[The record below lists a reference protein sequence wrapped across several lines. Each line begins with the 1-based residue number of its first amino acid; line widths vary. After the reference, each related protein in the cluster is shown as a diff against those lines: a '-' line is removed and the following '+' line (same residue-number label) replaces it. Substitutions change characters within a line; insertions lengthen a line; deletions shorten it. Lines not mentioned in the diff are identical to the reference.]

1 MKPAFLLAIPRT
13 LGMLLFGMLLCGMG
27 TASAAV
33 DPALLALMPPDSSFL
48 FGMQAQNVLA
58 SPFGQYA
65 IAQLPANNGMV
76 MFAAA
81 TGFDYQRDLQEVVG
95 ASNGTGSRARLVLAR
110 GSFQPSKFLALAA
123 VAGATITNYNG
134 TQIFAPPKGAT
145 SIAFL
150 DSSTLAIG
158 STESLQAAIDR
169 YTAHKQFSG
178 PLADKAI
185 AASAASDA
193 WFATV
198 TPPSQ
203 FMPKSAALPP
213 NVLQQVREIS
223 AGVHFTDMGMI
234 ATGELTTV
242 SSQQAHMLQGVLQ
255 FLSAMAQ
262 SNTLPNPNAARA
274 AALISSAQ
282 FTVNGTALDVTLP
295 VPEQTLEQM
304 YSARQKPADKAS
316 IH

>member
-1 MKPAFLLAIPRT
+1 MKPAFLAIP
-13 LGMLLFGMLLCGMG
+13 GVFGMLLLGAG

-48 FGMQAQNVLA
+48 FGMQVRNVLA
-58 SPFGQYA
+58 SPFGHFA
-65 IAQLPANNGMV
+65 ITQLPPQNGMV

-81 TGFDYQRDLQEVVG
+81 TGFDYQHDLQEIVG
-95 ASNGTGSRARLVLAR
+95 ASNGTGSRPTLILAR
-110 GSFQPSKFLALAA
+110 GNFQPSKFLALAA

-134 TQIFAPPKGAT
+134 TQIFAPPKGVT
-145 SIAFL
+145 SVAFL

-158 STESLQAAIDR
+158 FNDSLQAAIDR
-169 YTAHKQFSG
+169 YASHKQFGG

-198 TPPSQ
+198 TPPIR
-203 FMPKSAALPP
+203 FIPP
-213 NVLQQVREIS
+213 NSTAVPLNALQQVREVS
-223 AGVHFTDMGMI
+223 AGVRFNDMGMI

-242 SSQQAHMLQGVLQ
+242 SSQQAQMLQGVLQ
-255 FLSAMAQ
+255 FLAAMAQ
-262 SNTLPNPNAARA
+262 SNTLQNPGAAQA

-282 FTVNGTALDVTLP
+282 FTVNGTALDIMIP

-304 YSARQKPADKAS
+304 YSARPKPKEKAS
-316 IH
+316 LR

>member
-1 MKPAFLLAIPRT
+1 
-13 LGMLLFGMLLCGMG
+13 MG

-65 IAQLPANNGMV
+65 IAQLPVNNGMV

-95 ASNGTGSRARLVLAR
+95 ASNGTGSRATLALAR

-158 STESLQAAIDR
+158 SNESLQAAIDR
-169 YTAHKQFSG
+169 YAAHKQFSG

-198 TPPSQ
+198 TPLSQ
-203 FMPKSAALPP
+203 FLGPKSAAAVPA

-223 AGVHFTDMGMI
+223 AGVRFNDMGMI

-262 SNTLPNPNAARA
+262 SNTLPNPNAVRA

-282 FTVNGTALDVTLP
+282 FTVNGTALDITLP

-304 YSARQKPADKAS
+304 YSARKPVKKAS
-316 IH
+316 LR